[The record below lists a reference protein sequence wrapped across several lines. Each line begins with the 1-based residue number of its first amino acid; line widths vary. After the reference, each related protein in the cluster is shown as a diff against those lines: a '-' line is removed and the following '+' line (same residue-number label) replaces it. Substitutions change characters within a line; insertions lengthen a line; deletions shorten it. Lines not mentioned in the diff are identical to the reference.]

1 MKTFYDYK
9 TIIGKIFIEADDDF
23 LTQISFRKLSGK
35 RLETPIIKETIT
47 QLEEYFI
54 KKRKT
59 FDLPL
64 KLEGTDFQKSVWKAL
79 LTIPYGKTA
88 TYKDIAKIIGNEKA
102 SRAVGMAN
110 NKNKLLIL
118 IPCHRIIGS
127 NGNLTGYAGGLEIKQ
142 QLLSLEKSITQV

>member
-1 MKTFYDYK
+1 MKTFYDYE
-9 TIIGKIFIEADDDF
+9 TIIGKIFIEADGDF

-64 KLEGTDFQKSVWKAL
+64 KLEGTDFQKQVWKAL

-110 NKNKLLIL
+110 NKNKLPIIL
-118 IPCHRIIGS
+118 PCHRVIGA
-127 NGNLTGYAGGLEIKQ
+127 NGDLTGYAGGLEIKQ
-142 QLLSLEKSITQV
+142 KLLNLEKSASV

>member
-9 TIIGKIFIEADDDF
+9 TIIGKIFIEADGDF

-35 RLETPIIKETIT
+35 RLETPIIKET
-47 QLEEYFI
+47 LEEYFI

-64 KLEGTDFQKSVWKAL
+64 KLEGTDFQKQVWKAL

-110 NKNKLLIL
+110 NKNKLPIIL
-118 IPCHRIIGS
+118 PCHRVIGA
-127 NGNLTGYAGGLEIKQ
+127 NGDLTGYAGGLEIKQ
-142 QLLSLEKSITQV
+142 KLLNLEKSASV

>member
-1 MKTFYDYK
+1 MRTFYDYNTK
-9 TIIGKIFIEADDDF
+9 FGKIFIEADDDF
-23 LTQISFRKLSGK
+23 VTQISFSKLCRKK
-35 RLETPIIKETIT
+35 LETPIIKETFT
-47 QLEEYFI
+47 QLEEYF
-54 KKRKT
+54 KGKRKT
-59 FDLPL
+59 FNLPL

>member
-9 TIIGKIFIEADDDF
+9 TIIGKIFIEADGDF

-64 KLEGTDFQKSVWKAL
+64 KLEGTDFQKQVWKAL

-142 QLLSLEKSITQV
+142 KLLNLEKSASV

>member
-1 MKTFYDYK
+1 MKTFYDYE
-9 TIIGKIFIEADDDF
+9 TIIGKIFIEADDNF

-35 RLETPIIKETIT
+35 RLETPVIKETIT

-64 KLEGTDFQKSVWKAL
+64 KLEGTDFQKQVWKAL

-110 NKNKLLIL
+110 NKNKLPIIL
-118 IPCHRIIGS
+118 PCHRVIGA
-127 NGNLTGYAGGLEIKQ
+127 NGDLTGYAGGLEIKQ
-142 QLLSLEKSITQV
+142 KLLNLEKSASV

>member
-9 TIIGKIFIEADDDF
+9 TIIGKIFIEADGDF

-64 KLEGTDFQKSVWKAL
+64 KLEGTDFQKQVWKAL

-110 NKNKLLIL
+110 NKNKLPIIL
-118 IPCHRIIGS
+118 PCHRVIGA
-127 NGNLTGYAGGLEIKQ
+127 NGYLTGYAGGLEIKQ
-142 QLLSLEKSITQV
+142 KLLNLEKSASV

>member
-1 MKTFYDYK
+1 MKTFYDYE
-9 TIIGKIFIEADDDF
+9 TIIGKIFIEADDNF

-35 RLETPIIKETIT
+35 RLETPVIKETIT

-64 KLEGTDFQKSVWKAL
+64 KLEGTDFQKSVWNAL

-88 TYKDIAKIIGNEKA
+88 TYKDIAKLIGNEKA

-110 NKNKLLIL
+110 NKNKLPII
-118 IPCHRIIGS
+118 IPCHRVIGA

-142 QLLSLEKSITQV
+142 KLLNLEKSALV

>member
-64 KLEGTDFQKSVWKAL
+64 KLEGTDFQKQVWKAL

-110 NKNKLLIL
+110 NKNKLPIIL
-118 IPCHRIIGS
+118 PCHRVIGA
-127 NGNLTGYAGGLEIKQ
+127 NGDLTGYAGGLEIKQ
-142 QLLSLEKSITQV
+142 KLLNLEKSASV

>member
-1 MKTFYDYK
+1 MKTFYDYE
-9 TIIGKIFIEADDDF
+9 TIIGKIFIEADDNF

-35 RLETPIIKETIT
+35 RLETPVIKETIT

-64 KLEGTDFQKSVWKAL
+64 KLEGTDFQKSVWNAL

-88 TYKDIAKIIGNEKA
+88 TYKDIAKLIGNEKS

-110 NKNKLLIL
+110 NKNKLPII
-118 IPCHRIIGS
+118 IPCHRVIGA

-142 QLLSLEKSITQV
+142 KLLNLEKSALV

>member
-9 TIIGKIFIEADDDF
+9 TIIGKIFIEADGDF

-64 KLEGTDFQKSVWKAL
+64 KLEGTDFQKQVWKAL

-110 NKNKLLIL
+110 NKNKLPIIL
-118 IPCHRIIGS
+118 PCHRVIGA
-127 NGNLTGYAGGLEIKQ
+127 NGDLTGYAGGLEIKQ
-142 QLLSLEKSITQV
+142 KLLNLEKSASV